1 MATQKGIST
10 IIHLKIDGKRTTASI
25 DTTLADLVCLKLDN
39 KLSNN
44 AGSTLT
50 RWAQNIC
57 ETHEIRSTI
66 GISASIRMQALLFIC
81 DDTTRARWM
90 SIDD

>member
-10 IIHLKIDGKRTTASI
+10 IIHLKIDGKRTTASM

-39 KLSNN
+39 KISEQ
-44 AGSTLT
+44 AGATLT
-50 RWAQNIC
+50 RWAQNTC
-57 ETHEIRSTI
+57 HTHEIKHTR
-66 GISASIRMQALLFIC
+66 GISSSIRMHALLFIC
-81 DDTTRARWM
+81 DDVTRERWM